1 MPGQKLSIKDSV
13 NQLKAISLQTG
24 REIEFQKVALLRQ
37 LIGKPPRKPNEI
49 LVYHDCLL
57 AMRAYPTSRE
67 IYQTTCEALESLNL
81 LLTKISNGN
90 NYRQQYALAGSGVS
104 YSTITGSFSFE
115 ITKWLVQE
123 FPGDVEMESSLADAE
138 SVRLFFREILPRTE
152 YENIFTGELN
162 LVKRTQRIKGNSP
175 GTLLNWLIQ
184 HIDDLPIPDRDKE
197 SIFHNLQIF
206 ISWRLT
212 HPVFNRTMLR
222 TDVNRIFYHKEIKKK
237 ADINKLINSKLP
249 AASRL
254 TERKKYQLISAARS
268 TLVFL
273 YRETEPFTYAD
284 PEEITCFELDRGLTV
299 VLYGMSKERRLSI
312 ESYIGYLAFKNGI
325 PVAYGGGWIFGQR
338 CQFGINIL
346 PAFRG
351 GESALLFYQL
361 LRVYKQ
367 RFGVNRFVVKPYQ
380 FGKNNKE
387 ALESGAFWFYY
398 RAGFRPEEETLK
410 QLASQEW
417 EKIGKNRLYR
427 TSIALL
433 KKFTVSNLEVQFTQN
448 AFPLYDA
455 SSLSTSITNFINEQ
469 FKGKRNLASSA
480 CVRKTKKEL
489 GIKSL
494 NGWNEYERKALKEWS
509 LVSQA
514 LLNTDKWTTRQKERF
529 VQLIKAKGNWPEIRF
544 IQRLQHHHRFWK
556 DIDKLLM
563 NAYSPGKLKK
573 H

>member
-1 MPGQKLSIKDSV
+1 MLRKKLPIKDCV
-13 NQLKAISLQTG
+13 DQLKSISLQTG
-24 REIEFQKVALLRQ
+24 REIEFQKLALLRQ
-37 LIGKPPRKPNEI
+37 LIGNPPRKPNEI

-57 AMRAYPTSRE
+57 AMQAYPTNRKV
-67 IYQTTCEALESLNL
+67 YQFTCKALKSLNSL
-81 LLTKISNGN
+81 LSKISNGN
-90 NYRQQYALAGSGVS
+90 NYRQQYALSGSGAGGT
-104 YSTITGSFSFE
+104 TITGSFSFA
-115 ITKWLVQE
+115 IAKWLVNE
-123 FPGDVEMESSLADAE
+123 FPADVEIESSLADAE

-162 LVKRTQRIKGNSP
+162 LVKRTQKLKGNSP

-184 HIDDLPIPDRDKE
+184 HIDVLSIPDRDKE

-237 ADINKLINSKLP
+237 ADINKVINSKLP
-249 AASRL
+249 GASRL
-254 TERKKYQLISAARS
+254 TEEKKYQLISAARS

-273 YRETEPFTYAD
+273 HRETEPFTYAD
-284 PEEITCFELDRGLTV
+284 PAEITCFELERGLSV

-346 PAFRG
+346 SPFRG

-367 RFGVNRFVVKPYQ
+367 RFGANRFVVKPYQ
-380 FGKNNKE
+380 FGKDNKE

-398 RAGFRPEEETLK
+398 RAGFRPADATLK

-427 TSIALL
+427 TPVALL

-514 LLNTDKWTTRQKERF
+514 LLNTNKWTTRQKERF

-556 DIDKLLM
+556 DIDQ
-563 NAYSPGKLKK
+563 
-573 H
+573 